1 MFIPFLPYNLFP
13 FQIYVISTNKQPKC
27 PILQSASAVNCF
39 LYSVRTG
46 PILGLEV
53 LEGYFTGWTEIFLAC
68 ALYVSKRMI
77 FCSSLM
83 LIAPEI
89 FPKLCS
95 IPLLMSAS
103 SPTIT
108 GIISVFTLRISVI
121 SISRSLYF
129 EIFSVAFVEVF
140 WSDDTDTSVS
150 LQHRLPWC
158 LITTYIRH
166 VRWQLSIRIFLC
178 ISKDCNLFNFGDRL
192 RFVLIAPLRY
202 FDFVT
207 LTLLSMDICS
217 CLVNIVPL

>member
-1 MFIPFLPYNLFP
+1 
-13 FQIYVISTNKQPKC
+13 
-27 PILQSASAVNCF
+27 
-39 LYSVRTG
+39 
-46 PILGLEV
+46 
-53 LEGYFTGWTEIFLAC
+53 
-68 ALYVSKRMI
+68 MI

-89 FPKLCS
+89 FPKLRS

-108 GIISVFTLRISVI
+108 GIISVFTLRTSVI

-158 LITTYIRH
+158 LITAYIRH
-166 VRWQLSIRIFLC
+166 VRWQLSVRIFLC
-178 ISKDCNLFNFGDRL
+178 TSKDCNLFNFVDRL
-192 RFVLIAPLRY
+192 RLVLIARLRY
-202 FDFVT
+202 FDFVM

-217 CLVNIVPL
+217 CLVNIILCLSKNSVLEVRDIQCTIYRFFWLVTYPA

>member
-1 MFIPFLPYNLFP
+1 MLVLWIASCTLLEPGPF
-13 FQIYVISTNKQPKC
+13 
-27 PILQSASAVNCF
+27 
-39 LYSVRTG
+39 
-46 PILGLEV
+46 LGLEV
-53 LEGYFTGWTEIFLAC
+53 LEGYFTGGTEILGC

-129 EIFSVAFVEVF
+129 EIFSVAFVEEF

-158 LITTYIRH
+158 LITVYIRH
-166 VRWQLSIRIFLC
+166 VRWQLSIRIFIC
-178 ISKDCNLFNFGDRL
+178 ISKDCNLFNFVDRL
-192 RFVLIAPLRY
+192 RLVLIAPLRY
-202 FDFVT
+202 FDFVM

-217 CLVNIVPL
+217 CLVNIVSL

>member
-1 MFIPFLPYNLFP
+1 MPVLWIASCTLLEPGPF
-13 FQIYVISTNKQPKC
+13 
-27 PILQSASAVNCF
+27 
-39 LYSVRTG
+39 
-46 PILGLEV
+46 LGLEV
-53 LEGYFTGWTEIFLAC
+53 LEGYFTGWTEILGC

-108 GIISVFTLRISVI
+108 QWHNLTLRISVN

-158 LITTYIRH
+158 LITAYIRH

-178 ISKDCNLFNFGDRL
+178 ISKDCNLFNFVDRL
-192 RFVLIAPLRY
+192 RLVLIAPLRY
-202 FDFVT
+202 FDFVM

-217 CLVNIVPL
+217 CLVNIILCLSKNSVLEVRDIQCIIYRFFWLVTYPA

>member
-1 MFIPFLPYNLFP
+1 MLVLWIASCTLLEPGPF
-13 FQIYVISTNKQPKC
+13 
-27 PILQSASAVNCF
+27 
-39 LYSVRTG
+39 
-46 PILGLEV
+46 LGLEV
-53 LEGYFTGWTEIFLAC
+53 LEGYFTGWTEILGC

-108 GIISVFTLRISVI
+108 GTISVFTLRIFVI

-129 EIFSVAFVEVF
+129 EIFSVTFVELF
-140 WSDDTDTSVS
+140 WSDGM
-150 LQHRLPWC
+150 PWS

-166 VRWQLSIRIFLC
+166 VRWQLSIRIYLC
-178 ISKDCNLFNFGDRL
+178 VPKDCNLFNFGDRL
-192 RFVLIAPLRY
+192 RLVLIAPLRY
-202 FDFVT
+202 FDFVNADT
-207 LTLLSMDICS
+207 PFNGYMQL
-217 CLVNIVPL
+217 PH